1 MPGRWGSSGMGV
13 GGTGEHCGEDR
24 GQQSAGLQGWEM
36 DWPGL
41 RLSVPGGKR
50 DEDLVLP
57 INSSLSVTLH
67 QDQVST
73 GQH

>member
-1 MPGRWGSSGMGV
+1 MGSSGL
-13 GGTGEHCGEDR
+13 GGSPGGEERGHSGLACGAGKWTGR
-24 GQQSAGLQGWEM
+24 G
-36 DWPGL
+36 
-41 RLSVPGGKR
+41 LSIPGGKR

-73 GQH
+73 G